1 MYYRRTSKNFELNE
15 NSCAY
20 QTNFAKFIATS
31 QAESFHFNNEIKTD
45 DTFLTLYYLFAS
57 ERMFSLAEIFE
68 QSRFNTM

>member
-1 MYYRRTSKNFELNE
+1 MYYRRTSKNLELNE

-45 DTFLTLYYLFAS
+45 DTFLTLYYLFAHKFC
-57 ERMFSLAEIFE
+57 ENFLKYFPR
-68 QSRFNTM
+68 N